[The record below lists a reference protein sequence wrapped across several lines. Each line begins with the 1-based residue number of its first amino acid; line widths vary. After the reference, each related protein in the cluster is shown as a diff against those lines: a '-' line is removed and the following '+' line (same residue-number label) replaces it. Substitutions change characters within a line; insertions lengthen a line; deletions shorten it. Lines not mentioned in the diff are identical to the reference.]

1 MPLSSVGIQSF
12 AVINEVGA
20 LISPSGRLQS
30 LLEQILRSELR
41 KLAINLMF
49 PLLEKYNMPIK
60 LI

>member
-1 MPLSSVGIQSF
+1 MALSSVGIESF